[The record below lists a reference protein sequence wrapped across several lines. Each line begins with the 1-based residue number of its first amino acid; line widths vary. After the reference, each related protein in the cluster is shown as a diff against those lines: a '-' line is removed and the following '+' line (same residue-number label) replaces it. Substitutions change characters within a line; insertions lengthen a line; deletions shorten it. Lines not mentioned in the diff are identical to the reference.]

1 MLIKAAGSR
10 IAEAPQLAVVASE
23 HNFAGASIQAKEKK
37 TRTNRHAAIRN
48 RPRSRSSRGSPKAN
62 S

>member
-10 IAEAPQLAVVASE
+10 IAEAPQLAVVASG

-37 TRTNRHAAIRN
+37 TLNKQARGDKELAAVAQFTRLAK
-48 RPRSRSSRGSPKAN
+48 GK
-62 S
+62 